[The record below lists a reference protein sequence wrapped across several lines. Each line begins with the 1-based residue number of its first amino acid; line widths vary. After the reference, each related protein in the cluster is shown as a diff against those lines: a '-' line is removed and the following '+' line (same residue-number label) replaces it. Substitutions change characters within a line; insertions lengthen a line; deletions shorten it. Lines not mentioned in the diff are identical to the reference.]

1 VKATAPL
8 HVASPGPN
16 SLKVIDPVGLDP
28 PASTAVSEMLPP
40 TLTGADAVVESAGVP
55 GPAAETTTDSPV
67 SLHAVA
73 TAALPP
79 SPEYEA
85 TNRYVP
91 TALVANG
98 PEA

>member
-1 VKATAPL
+1 VAAAVPL

-40 TLTGADAVVESAGVP
+40 TLTGADAVVEIVGVP
-55 GPAAETTTDSPV
+55 PPAAVTTTDSPAE
-67 SLHAVA
+67 LHADVA
-73 TAALPP
+73 PEFPA
-79 SPEYEA
+79 SPEYAA

-91 TALVANG
+91 AAAVVNG
-98 PEA
+98 PDA